1 MTRICLAIPSLQA
14 GGMER
19 VMSEIAWDFS
29 KRKDVELHLIMFGRN
44 RDIFY
49 DIPDNTIIHKPEF
62 KFDDKHRT

>member
-1 MTRICLAIPSLQA
+1 MINNRIKICLAIPSLQA

-29 KRKDVELHLIMFGRN
+29 KRENAELHLIMFGRN

-49 DIPDNTIIHKPEF
+49 DIPDNMIIHKPEF
-62 KFDDKHRT
+62 NT